1 MGPEDLG
8 VPYYVQPHGAIR
20 LVIVADTRRLFLRLA
35 ALLSL
40 CVALAAGSCHP
51 PVESRFPLSEPGEV
65 ELDPRLAGTW
75 GFFDEKGKLEN
86 ILQIGPTDGPQ
97 VNLMLQWLNGDPPL
111 YMTGFASEVDGMT
124 IYNVKRVAGIG
135 SDYTL
140 MARDGCRPFSPAHE
154 PGYML
159 FWATLGDD
167 GDSMSVHPFKLTGGD
182 LHSTGI
188 ELENHTNEL
197 YASTRVIES
206 DRNTVTEYIGDQEQD
221 EYSEYLENLQDEPKE
236 KFVFR
241 EEIKNVYRLRR
252 HSDAQPSVAI
262 PVRFAAKAEALL
274 EIVNARYAFGDT
286 AGIAGSF
293 AEIQPILECRGIGK
307 LSDVATVAYLRLL
320 VISGETGAAL
330 ALAQSKTDEL
340 RESSYQAIAEAQLLI
355 GDIAG
360 ARRTREHVTEAENRR
375 ILDYFTAVTAMTQG
389 DQAGAL
395 ALLDG
400 IVAEEDGNV
409 ILLRMIADDYVT
421 LGKPDRAETALDKA
435 ARQVLSDISDQI
447 DFAGDCEEE
456 IVGEDTAKAVLK
468 LIMLDRRT
476 AARPIV
482 EQAKPCISSADD
494 DTRELWL
501 TAFVLM
507 DDPELARFLASV
519 AETSRAAKNE
529 TSIELHLAAAYA
541 LIRADLPAEAVSFLQ
556 APGVVELLTDVEQ
569 MSDLNTYNLAVGAI
583 AATQSRAGEID
594 AARAIAASII
604 ETPLQNLEEA
614 ESLGEGAIAFAA
626 LIAHGNRLPSDILF
640 VAFFVAF
647 TEGREDMSP
656 FINPFTYPDY
666 QERFEQLRHAMLNN
680 PVAQEILSAAR
691 QQVER
696 TITASAADEVTD
708 LQTMFLPGLDV
719 MVLLRQFTD
728 ATFVAS
734 QDVERDSAQ
743 TEALASASI
752 RVDNHTGLALTLA
765 LLGDLD
771 GARKSVALAHA
782 AAMEFPATGARKHA
796 SGGLIDLPGVPI
808 R

>member
-1 MGPEDLG
+1 MMCSHMPRSGS
-8 VPYYVQPHGAIR
+8 AI
-20 LVIVADTRRLFLRLA
+20 AAGTRRLLLRVA
-35 ALLSL
+35 TVLSL
-40 CVALAAGSCHP
+40 GVVLAAGSCSP
-51 PVESRFPLSEPGEV
+51 PMESRFPLSEPGEV
-65 ELDPRLAGTW
+65 ETDQRLVGTW
-75 GFFDEKGKLEN
+75 GYFDDKGALKN
-86 ILQIGPTDGPQ
+86 ILRIGRTNGPK
-97 VNLMLQWLNGDPPL
+97 VNLMLQWMNGDPPL
-111 YMTGFASEVDGMT
+111 YMTGFASEVDSMT

-167 GDSMSVHPFKLTGGD
+167 GNSMTVHPFKLFYKAPKR
-182 LHSTGI
+182 I
-188 ELENHTNEL
+188 ELEYHTNEL
-197 YASTRVIES
+197 YGSTRVIES
-206 DRNTVTEYIGDQEQD
+206 DRNTVTEYIGDFEPD
-221 EYSEYLENLQDEPKE
+221 EYSEYLENLQDKPREKYFFRKE
-236 KFVFR
+236 L
-241 EEIKNVYRLRR
+241 KNIYTLQRLG
-252 HSDAQPSVAI
+252 DTQPVVNI
-262 PVRFAAKAEALL
+262 PVRFAAKSEALL

-708 LQTMFLPGLDV
+708 LQTMFLPGRDV

-771 GARKSVALAHA
+771 GA
-782 AAMEFPATGARKHA
+782 
-796 SGGLIDLPGVPI
+796 
-808 R
+808 